1 MQTHE
6 LLQFCEVSRGD
17 WHGKCCRLIGRAQ
30 ELSTDQIAIRRAL
43 ATCAVPHDAMRV
55 AAVMGI
61 DGRVAR
67 SITRHSANPDICFRR
82 SHERLSLTVFFQI
95 VLFK

>member
-6 LLQFCEVSRGD
+6 LLQFCEVSRGY

-43 ATCAVPHDAMRV
+43 TTCTVPHDAMRV

-61 DGRVAR
+61 DGRV
-67 SITRHSANPDICFRR
+67 P
-82 SHERLSLTVFFQI
+82 VP
-95 VLFK
+95 